1 MAIAKADCKC
11 KTCGGAFRKT
21 AEKRNRREA
30 DSWEQ
35 WAVENYDECP
45 KCYAERMRKADKEL
59 GLVLTVKL
67 QPFGKEM
74 RVRLAFIG
82 DTYPNKDNIKKLG
95 GYRFD
100 YVDATNLSAMLST
113 SEPLKTWTKVISLDD
128 MEAEIEKAKG
138 IGAKINSDI
147 THAALTEAIL
157 INQEIKKTIEA
168 SEAEEAKAK
177 ATAEQVKP
185 EIIRNKYW
193 NGKVYGKAGK
203 YRVYLDNKETY
214 ITDAQA
220 EELKAWA
227 NK

>member
-1 MAIAKADCKC
+1 
-11 KTCGGAFRKT
+11 
-21 AEKRNRREA
+21 
-30 DSWEQ
+30 
-35 WAVENYDECP
+35 
-45 KCYAERMRKADKEL
+45 MRKADKEL
-59 GLVLTVKL
+59 GLVLTVRL

-82 DTYPNKDNIKKLG
+82 DTYPHKDNIKKLG

-100 YVDATNLSAMLST
+100 YVDATNLSEMLSA

-128 MEAEIEKAKG
+128 METEIEKAKG

-147 THAALTEAIL
+147 THTALTEAIL

-168 SEAEEAKAK
+168 REAEEAKAK
-177 ATAEQVKP
+177 AEAEQAKP
-185 EIIRNKYW
+185 EIIQKKYW

>member
-1 MAIAKADCKC
+1 
-11 KTCGGAFRKT
+11 
-21 AEKRNRREA
+21 
-30 DSWEQ
+30 
-35 WAVENYDECP
+35 
-45 KCYAERMRKADKEL
+45 
-59 GLVLTVKL
+59 
-67 QPFGKEM
+67 
-74 RVRLAFIG
+74 
-82 DTYPNKDNIKKLG
+82 
-95 GYRFD
+95 
-100 YVDATNLSAMLST
+100 
-113 SEPLKTWTKVISLDD
+113 
-128 MEAEIEKAKG
+128 MEAEIEKPG
-138 IGAKINSDI
+138 VGAKINSDI